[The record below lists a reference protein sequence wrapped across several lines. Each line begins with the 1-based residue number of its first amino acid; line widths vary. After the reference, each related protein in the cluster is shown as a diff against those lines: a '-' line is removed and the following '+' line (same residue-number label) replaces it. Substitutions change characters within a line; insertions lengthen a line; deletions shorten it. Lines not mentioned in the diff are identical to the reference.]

1 MAVPPR
7 LAAPRPSSHARPLAF
22 ATLRL
27 APLALLAAA
36 CSSVPPEGRARLEL
50 EVPAQAIALP
60 SEAVARV
67 TLHGDQYATVML
79 IKASGPIA
87 FHRHF
92 HSEEIVYLLA
102 GSGTLHLAQ
111 GDREMRAGDLVVV
124 PPNTPHG
131 FTPGSDE
138 PAVLLST
145 FVPPFQ
151 DGDRVPE
158 PAR

>member
-1 MAVPPR
+1 M
-7 LAAPRPSSHARPLAF
+7 ARPLRF
-22 ATLRL
+22 AAPPTAPFTPSCA
-27 APLALLAAA
+27 APLALAISALLAPA

-50 EVPAQAIALP
+50 EVPKQAIALP

-79 IKASGPIA
+79 IKATGPIA
-87 FHRHF
+87 LHRHF
-92 HSEEIVYLLA
+92 HSEEIVYLLS
-102 GSGTLHLAQ
+102 GRGTLHLAE

-131 FTPGSDE
+131 FTPGDDE

-151 DGDRVPE
+151 EGDRVPE
-158 PAR
+158 PSR